1 MSNST
6 CKSCGVSLRWIPTK
20 TGKMMPASVA
30 SFVRN
35 GSEVPPE
42 GSYVDDAGEIFNAP
56 DVPCKV
62 HVYRTHWQD
71 CPGGDKFRRK

>member
-1 MSNST
+1 MGNSV

-20 TGKMMPASVA
+20 TGKMMPATVA
-30 SFVRN
+30 AMVRD
-35 GSEVPPE
+35 GADLPP
-42 GSYVDDAGEIFNAP
+42 GGNYIDDAGAIYLAA
-56 DVPCKV
+56 DVSCKV